1 MCEPVEICQV
11 FFNSMECCRNA
22 YYIINLKLSACFP
35 LHSYFPLNKNDVKF
49 EAFWK
54 KSWKK
59 FGKECK
65 FLINVFWI
73 PCIVSCLRSSSICT
87 VSRSGV
93 LQEKYRRLEIVTL
106 KMLTSLITGSALQ
119 AERLGQALQ
128 VFDDLLISPFNVH
141 IGVQISQGGVLAEP
155 SVIALYP
162 KQELRILYLILVV
175 LVIFK
180 PFLQLILQLDIVF
193 EMLLGR
199 VLCLEQIGMDVVLV
213 GLV

>member
-1 MCEPVEICQV
+1 
-11 FFNSMECCRNA
+11 
-22 YYIINLKLSACFP
+22 
-35 LHSYFPLNKNDVKF
+35 
-49 EAFWK
+49 
-54 KSWKK
+54 
-59 FGKECK
+59 
-65 FLINVFWI
+65 
-73 PCIVSCLRSSSICT
+73 
-87 VSRSGV
+87 
-93 LQEKYRRLEIVTL
+93 
-106 KMLTSLITGSALQ
+106 MLTSLITGSALQ